1 MSDIVEFLKN
11 LKKKDRSPHFVSYES
26 LLQAAISGEEKY
38 ESFDELTQKRNAVRL
53 ETEQILKNA
62 EADKK
67 RIEEEA
73 FQKGFDAGK
82 KQGHETGV
90 KEFEG
95 KIHQAASLVSE
106 LEKERTRI
114 REMYEHDMLTLAKVM
129 VERLVHHE
137 MTINPL
143 VIQAS
148 LKKALDYVVE
158 HSQVKVHLHHEDF
171 ELVKQ
176 ATLKD
181 PSLLPGNARVQL
193 IEDAAISQGGC
204 LLETDFGEIDATFEN
219 GRDLLFAA
227 VDKAVT
233 SALHEASQSN
243 GSDQGKSE

>member
-1 MSDIVEFLKN
+1 LSEIVEFLKDLN
-11 LKKKDRSPHFVSYES
+11 KKDRGPSFVSYES
-26 LLQAAISGEEKY
+26 LLYTATTGEERY
-38 ESFDELTQKRNAVRL
+38 ESLDELTQKRNAVLR
-53 ETEQILKNA
+53 ETEQILKNV

-73 FQKGFDAGK
+73 FQKGFAAGK
-82 KQGHETGV
+82 QQGQEAGL

-95 KIHQAASLVSE
+95 KINQAASLVSE
-106 LEKERTRI
+106 LEKERVRI
-114 REMYEHDMLTLAKVM
+114 REAYEHDILTLAKVM

-158 HSQVKVHLHHEDF
+158 NSQVKVHLHHEDF

-181 PSLLPGNARVQL
+181 PSLLPGKARIQL
-193 IEDAAISQGGC
+193 VEDAAISQGGC

-233 SALHEASQSN
+233 SALHEVSQSN
-243 GSDQGKSE
+243 GSGQEHSG

>member
-1 MSDIVEFLKN
+1 LSDIVDFLKN
-11 LKKKDRSPHFVSYES
+11 LEKKDQDPHFISYES
-26 LLQAAISGEEKY
+26 LMYAAASGEKKY
-38 ESFDELTQKRNAVRL
+38 ESLDELTQKRNAVRQ

-62 EADKK
+62 EENKK

-82 KQGHETGV
+82 KQGEEAGL
-90 KEFEG
+90 KEFEE
-95 KIHQAASLVSE
+95 KINQAVSLVSE
-106 LEKERTRI
+106 LEKERVRI
-114 REMYEHDMLTLAKVM
+114 REMYEHDILTLAKVM
-129 VERLVHHE
+129 IERLVHHE

-158 HSQVKVHLHHEDF
+158 NSQVKVHLHHEDF

-181 PSLLPGNARVQL
+181 PSFLPGNVRIQL
-193 IEDAAISQGGC
+193 VEDAAISRGGC

-227 VDKAVT
+227 VDKAVS
-233 SALHEASQSN
+233 SALQEGRQSN
-243 GSDQGKSE
+243 GSDQEHSG

>member
-1 MSDIVEFLKN
+1 LSDIIEFLKD
-11 LKKKDRSPHFVSYES
+11 LKKKDRGPSFVSYES
-26 LLQAAISGEEKY
+26 LLYTATTGEERY
-38 ESFDELTQKRNAVRL
+38 ESLDELTQKRNAVL
-53 ETEQILKNA
+53 QETEQILKNA
-62 EADKK
+62 DADKK
-67 RIEEEA
+67 HIEEEA

-82 KQGHETGV
+82 QQGQETGL
-90 KEFEG
+90 KEFDG
-95 KIHQAASLVSE
+95 KIYQAASLVSE
-106 LEKERTRI
+106 LEKERIRI
-114 REMYEHDMLTLAKVM
+114 RETYEHDILTLAKVM

-158 HSQVKVHLHHEDF
+158 NSQVKVHLHHEDF

-181 PSLLPGNARVQL
+181 PSLLPGNTRVQL
-193 IEDAAISQGGC
+193 IEDPAISQGGC

-227 VDKAVT
+227 VDKAVAST
-233 SALHEASQSN
+233 LHEVSQSN
-243 GSDQGKSE
+243 GSDQEK

>member
-1 MSDIVEFLKN
+1 MSDIIEFLKD
-11 LKKKDRSPHFVSYES
+11 LKKKDRSPSFVSYES
-26 LLQAAISGEEKY
+26 LLYTATTGQERS
-38 ESFDELTQKRNAVRL
+38 ESLDELTQKRNAVLR

-62 EADKK
+62 EADKT

-82 KQGHETGV
+82 QQGQEAGL
-90 KEFEG
+90 KEFDE
-95 KIHQAASLVSE
+95 KIYQAASLVSE
-106 LEKERTRI
+106 LEKERVRI
-114 REMYEHDMLTLAKVM
+114 REMYEHDILTLAKVM

-148 LKKALDYVVE
+148 LNKALDYVVE
-158 HSQVKVHLHHEDF
+158 NSQVKVHLHHEDF

-193 IEDAAISQGGC
+193 IEDAAITQGGC

-233 SALHEASQSN
+233 SALHEVSQSN
-243 GSDQGKSE
+243 GSDQKK